1 LPDRALRFIPT
12 TRAVDGQHRSPS
24 RIALR
29 GIDPCGIGK
38 NCRTCNRSILFSRLR
53 LSFRS
58 LRLDAFETTMARMP
72 RPSLAADCGA
82 EFARGVLVLTLLLP
96 HIGCAQMR
104 SQLSHRSSE
113 CTQLCEEARLAREQG
128 RKAQADQLLDAAIQ
142 KRPKDTETQLQLAD
156 ELWTSGRQLA
166 AAETMQRIVAER
178 PDDAPLALRLAQM
191 EFEIGRTET
200 AQSALSAALRMD
212 PEHPEAIRLQ
222 AKLEE
227 QRGDDAVALATYHH
241 LLRVAPDDF
250 DAQLRLAHLHLKRGQ
265 ADRAAPL
272 LRSAL
277 EHPYATAVQRA
288 EAEWQ
293 LGLAYARMDRW
304 ADAAESLQTAA
315 RSRKCAAEDW
325 YRVAY
330 AQSQIGNHEAA
341 FDSLSQALRLEP
353 NHLAARDLARQI
365 KLGTGAAPSSV
376 LPAGFQPRGGLQ
388 TALLPP

>member
-1 LPDRALRFIPT
+1 MA
-12 TRAVDGQHRSPS
+12 
-24 RIALR
+24 
-29 GIDPCGIGK
+29 
-38 NCRTCNRSILFSRLR
+38 RTS
-53 LSFRS
+53 RS
-58 LRLDAFETTMARMP
+58 LLAVGYDAK
-72 RPSLAADCGA
+72 
-82 EFARGVLVLTLLLP
+82 FARGALVLALLLL
-96 HIGCAQMR
+96 HIGCARMR
-104 SQLSHRSSE
+104 SQLSLRSSE

-128 RKAQADQLLDAAIQ
+128 RTAHADQLLDAAIQ
-142 KRPKDTETQLQLAD
+142 KRPKDAETQLQLAD

-191 EFEIGRTET
+191 ESEIGRME
-200 AQSALSAALRMD
+200 AAHSALTAALRMD

-227 QRGDDAVALATYHH
+227 QRGDDGAALATYHH
-241 LLRVAPDDF
+241 LLRVAPEDF
-250 DAQLRLAHLHLKRGQ
+250 DAQLRLAHLHLKRDQ

-277 EHPYATAVQRA
+277 EHPYATAAQRA

-304 ADAAESLQTAA
+304 TDAAESLQTAA
-315 RSRKCAAEDW
+315 RSRKCSAEDW

-330 AQSQIGNHEAA
+330 TQSQVGNHDAA
-341 FDSLSQALRLEP
+341 FESLSQALRQEP

-365 KLGTGAAPSSV
+365 RLGTGAVPSSV
-376 LPAGFQPRGGLQ
+376 LPAGFQPKSGVQ

>member
-1 LPDRALRFIPT
+1 
-12 TRAVDGQHRSPS
+12 
-24 RIALR
+24 
-29 GIDPCGIGK
+29 
-38 NCRTCNRSILFSRLR
+38 
-53 LSFRS
+53 
-58 LRLDAFETTMARMP
+58 MARPP
-72 RPSLAADCGA
+72 RPSLAAGCGA
-82 EFARGVLVLTLLLP
+82 NFARGALVLALLMP
-96 HIGCAQMR
+96 HVGCARMR

-128 RKAQADQLLDAAIQ
+128 RKTQADQLLDAAVQ
-142 KRPKDTETQLQLAD
+142 MRPKDAETQLQLAD

-178 PDDAPLALRLAQM
+178 PDDAPITLRLAQM
-191 EFEIGRTET
+191 EFEIGRTEA
-200 AQSALSAALRMD
+200 AQAALTTTLRMD
-212 PEHPEAIRLQ
+212 PENPEALRLQ

-227 QRGDDAVALATYHH
+227 RRGDEVAALATYHH
-241 LLRVAPDDF
+241 LLRVVPEDF
-250 DAQLRLAHLHLKRGQ
+250 DAQLRLADLHLKRGQ

-277 EHPYATAVQRA
+277 EHPYATAAQRA

-293 LGLAYARMDRW
+293 LGLSYARMDRW

-315 RSRKCAAEDW
+315 RSRKCTAEDW

-330 AQSQIGNHEAA
+330 VQTQIGNHEAA
-341 FDSLSQALRLEP
+341 FDSLSQTLRLEP

-365 KLGTGAAPSSV
+365 KLGTGTTPSSV